1 MYQALIG
8 NGFTILYVLGM
19 GIYYG
24 KVHDDDRKILIREK
38 ERLIKAKKSIQT
50 SISDSSGKQGLLES
64 EFIELNNIMK
74 DSGLDRQW
82 EQLMHSDIRS
92 TRVDEHGEKRVY
104 FTHDIYDIL
113 DPCMCVTEIEGYKR
127 RTLVPSFMTG
137 LGILGTF
144 FGLTGGLWNLDI
156 NASGS
161 GLLSSINTLISSSGT
176 AFVTSLVGIFLSL
189 FHIYKFHSLERD
201 IKQAIDELVSMVHS
215 RIKYWTIFDELG
227 DIKQILTKSNENIE
241 NMGGSINE
249 LSEYA
254 TNVANN
260 VVQKTGQSIKDKVG
274 HQFAEEFNELVGTIT
289 RLKEYLEDERTKN
302 NELKEDVKTTM
313 ENSLTKLNETIEVLD
328 TNWSAKIEDIR
339 NFETTVKE
347 KISSASSVIE
357 GTTKAMGDSLSN
369 MSDTL
374 EALKN
379 GTVDALDKSITNLN
393 DNLTTLNTL
402 VENQKEMLDKTTGE
416 YKQTIED
423 GHSSFVNALDGNK
436 QIIKDMITQ
445 AEQSNTDRDDTL
457 AKMLNI
463 LVVLED
469 KVKDSVNT
477 VCNEAIETIQKEAS
491 SSNQM
496 ILEKAQELQKESF
509 DEFSRELKEILT
521 KVSGAIQ
528 DQTDAITG
536 EKFINDIKLAINDN
550 RVEIDKKDEN
560 GELNAK

>member
-1 MYQALIG
+1 MEQTQIVNL
-8 NGFTILYVLGM
+8 FTGLYLLVM
-19 GIYYG
+19 GIPYG
-24 KVHDDDRKILIREK
+24 IFYDKDRKILINKNKRIKEAREN
-38 ERLIKAKKSIQT
+38 IKKI
-50 SISDSSGKQGLLES
+50 ISADSGQQGMLES
-64 EFIELNNIMK
+64 DFTLLNDIMK
-74 DSGLDRQW
+74 DSGLDSQW
-82 EQLMHSDIRS
+82 KQLMYSDTCTIR
-92 TRVDEHGEKRVY
+92 TDEHGSKRVY
-104 FTHDIYDIL
+104 FTRDIYDIL
-113 DPCMCVTEIEGYKR
+113 DSHICVTEIEGYKR

-144 FGLTGGLWNLDI
+144 MGLTWGLYKLDI
-156 NASGS
+156 NASGI
-161 GLLSSINTLISSSGT
+161 GLMASINALISSSGT
-176 AFVTSLVGIFLSL
+176 AFATSLLGVLLSL
-189 FHIYKFHSLERD
+189 LHIYTFYSLESN
-201 IKQAIDELVSMVHS
+201 IKQSIDDLVSMVHS

-227 DIKQILTKSNENIE
+227 DIKQILIESNENIE
-241 NMGGSINE
+241 DMSVSLDE

-254 TNVANN
+254 TNVAND

-274 HQFAEEFNELVGTIT
+274 HQFATEFNELVGTIT

-536 EKFINDIKLAINDN
+536 EKFINDIKQAINDN
-550 RVEIDKKDEN
+550 RVEVDKKDEN